1 MEPPE
6 SRVTGRHELAWH
18 VALLLFLPILVYAN
32 SLHGAYHLDD
42 IYRVRDN
49 PEVEQVW
56 PPWRHFVDPG
66 TSATL
71 PHLVQYRPLL
81 PLSLSLNRAA
91 SDALGTDPLVGF
103 HLGNLLI
110 HLIGVLLLYALFA
123 ELIGHWSG
131 ARHTPRSA
139 GRLALAGALL
149 FAVHPVAGVSV
160 NYICGRDL
168 LLMLAFLVASL
179 LVYARWR
186 RLGSGRTRWPLC
198 LLLLL
203 LSLCSKTNAL
213 VAPLIVLAFEWTC
226 GGARCTSP
234 RALLRALPF
243 AATAGAYVL
252 FTRLVLGFSDAGKL
266 IVESAGAFEY
276 PLTQLRLHLF
286 HYLRN
291 AFWPFSLRA
300 EVYITPAT
308 WTDPGVWAG
317 GALVA
322 GSLGWA
328 ALRRKRWPLA
338 AFCVAAYWI
347 LPLLTSS
354 VLPLRRLATDYRLI
368 PSLAFLCL
376 LLALAGARLFAGR
389 LRIAALVGAAAWF
402 GGTAAFLNGHWRTEE
417 TFWHQSIR
425 HGGSALAHVNYGLA
439 VVGRDPGLAE
449 SHYRRALELYPG
461 HVYARINLGLL
472 MIRNERQEEGLALVR
487 EAADLM
493 PEWGLT
499 HHWLALACEL
509 TGDLDSAADSS
520 VRATELDAR
529 NSEYAQTSGRLLFV
543 AGFKAQQEGRLE
555 RAVEHYQRHLLLV
568 PDASQTHFNLAHASM
583 ELGEFALAIEH
594 FERTLELRP
603 EYHEVH
609 RHLATCFGGLGDEPA
624 RAREEALY
632 GRDG

>member
-1 MEPPE
+1 MELSEATATPRPE
-6 SRVTGRHELAWH
+6 RAWH

-56 PPWRHFVDPG
+56 PPWRHFTDPG

-91 SDALGTDPLVGF
+91 SDALGLDPLVGF

-149 FAVHPVAGVSV
+149 YSLHPVAGVSV

-186 RLGSGRTRWPLC
+186 RLGNGRTRWPLC

-234 RALLRALPF
+234 RALLRTLPF
-243 AATAGAYVL
+243 TATVGAYLL
-252 FTRLVLGFSDAGKL
+252 FTRFVLGFSDAEKL
-266 IVESAGAFEY
+266 IVESAGTFEY

-291 AFWPFSLRA
+291 VFWPFSLRA
-300 EVYITPAT
+300 EASITPAT

-317 GALVA
+317 AALVA

-328 ALRRKRWPLA
+328 ALRRRRRPLA

-354 VLPLRRLATDYRLI
+354 VLPLRRFATDYRLI

-389 LRIAALVGAAAWF
+389 WRVAALVGAAAWF

-425 HGGSALAHVNYGLA
+425 HGGSALAHMNYGLA
-439 VVGRDPGLAE
+439 VVGRDPELAE
-449 SHYRRALELYPG
+449 FHYRRALELYPG

-472 MIRNERQEEGLALVR
+472 MIRGERQEEGLDLVR

-493 PEWGLT
+493 PDWGLT
-499 HHWLALACEL
+499 HHWLAVAYEL
-509 TGDLDSAADSS
+509 LDDLDSAAGSA
-520 VRATELDAR
+520 VRATECDGRNAAYAR
-529 NSEYAQTSGRLLFV
+529 ESARLLFA
-543 AGFKAQQEGRLE
+543 AGFQAQKAGRLG
-555 RAVEHYQRHLLLV
+555 RAIEHYERHLLLK
-568 PDASQTHFNLAHASM
+568 PAAAQSHFNLAHALM
-583 ELGEFALAIEH
+583 ESGELARAIEH
-594 FERTLELRP
+594 FQRTLELRP